1 MSAIGRDKLNQL
13 LRDDFSFF
21 LTFAFASLH
30 HRQTIRWNWHLD
42 AMCHALTGTADDST
56 KRLLI
61 TVPPRHLKSITV
73 SVAFV
78 AWMMGRD
85 PSLKFLVTSYGGELA
100 LELARSF
107 RTVVTA
113 PWFKASFPGFK
124 LARNIEGEIQTTMG
138 GVRKAV
144 SVGGA
149 ITGFGA
155 DYIIVDDLLKASDAD
170 SPGLR
175 EASLDY
181 FRGSLISRLND
192 PDHGRIIVIAQ
203 RLHEYDV
210 PGYCQSTGH
219 YAHVNL
225 PAIADSLQRIPLGP
239 KRTKTFRPGDL
250 LYFSQETLNRVRDE
264 MGPAFFSA
272 QYLQN
277 PTPSESHF
285 ISWHKIARYKEAP
298 PREKLLKVVQSW
310 DTAYELTATA
320 DFSVCTTWGFHEGKW
335 LLLDAQRF
343 RADFAGLKDR
353 AKVMRDRWMA
363 DILVIEDTGSGK
375 TLLGELRFEAGAG
388 KDPGGVNVRLHAYK
402 PRASKEAR
410 WAAQAAK
417 LEEGFAQIPEE
428 APWLDV
434 LRREVCSFPA
444 GAHDDQ
450 VDSISQF
457 LDFSRMRTGR
467 TLLQEY
473 NDKGA
478 LRGRPVH
485 HEDWDDTDVEA
496 YWFAKYR

>member
-1 MSAIGRDKLNQL
+1 MNAIPRAKLNQL
-13 LRDDFSFF
+13 LRDDFGFF

-30 HRQTIRWNWHLD
+30 HRQTIKWSWHLD
-42 AMCHALTGTADDST
+42 AMCYALGQTAEGET
-56 KRLLI
+56 RRLLI

-100 LELARSF
+100 LDLARSF
-107 RTVVTA
+107 RTVVTT
-113 PWFKASFPGFK
+113 PWFKVAFPAFR
-124 LARNIEGEIQTTMG
+124 LARNIDGEIQTTMG
-138 GVRKAV
+138 GGRKAV

-192 PDHGRIIVIAQ
+192 PDQGRIIVIAQ

-219 YAHVNL
+219 YTHVNL
-225 PAIADSLQRIPLGP
+225 PAVADSLQRIPLGP
-239 KRTKTFRPGDL
+239 KRIKTFRPGDL
-250 LYFSQETLNRVRDE
+250 LYFSQETLDRVRDE

-285 ISWHKIARYKEAP
+285 ISWHKIGRYTEAP
-298 PREKLLKVVQSW
+298 PREKLISVMQSW

-320 DFSVCTTWGFHEGKW
+320 DFSVCTTWGFHDGKW
-335 LLLDAQRF
+335 LLLDVERF
-343 RADFAGLKDR
+343 RADFAGLHER
-353 AKVMRDRWMA
+353 VKVLRDLWKA
-363 DILVIEDTGSGK
+363 DVLVVEDAGSGK
-375 TLLGELRFEAGAG
+375 ALLAELRFEARTA
-388 KDPGGVNVRLHAYK
+388 KDPRGVGVRLHPYK
-402 PRASKEAR
+402 PRISKEAR

-417 LEEGFAQIPEE
+417 LEEGFAILPEE
-428 APWLDV
+428 AAWLDV
-434 LRREVCSFPA
+434 LRREVCAFPA

-467 TLLQEY
+467 TLLQEH

-478 LRGRPVH
+478 LRGRPIH
-485 HEDWDDTDVEA
+485 PEQWDDTDVEA
-496 YWFAKYR
+496 YWFQKFR